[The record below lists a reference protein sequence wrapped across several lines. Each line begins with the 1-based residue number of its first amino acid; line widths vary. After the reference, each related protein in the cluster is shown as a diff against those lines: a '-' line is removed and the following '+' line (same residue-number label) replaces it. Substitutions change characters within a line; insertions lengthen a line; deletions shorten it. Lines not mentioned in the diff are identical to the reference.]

1 MHTSSHYSLTLTHC
15 ETKILSAI
23 KVILH
28 SQDPEGESE
37 YFPMANSHITSVCL
51 HDCDHVHHHGYDHG
65 HHHDYD
71 HVLHGHGHHR
81 DYDRDHRLLGLASD
95 TDCSPLNKKRI
106 ELNTTTKSGI
116 GKPGGCRRRFWP
128 MDCGLKPIGTAA
140 TGALDVAVEGCA
152 QELAWLA
159 LKSLVLATNQENS
172 KTHL

>member
-37 YFPMANSHITSVCL
+37 HVPMANSHITSVCL

-65 HHHDYD
+65 HHHGYD

-95 TDCSPLNKKRI
+95 TDCTPLNKNRN
-106 ELNTTTKSGI
+106 ELNTTTKSGM

-140 TGALDVAVEGCA
+140 TGALDVADEGCA
-152 QELAWLA
+152 QGLAWLA
-159 LKSLVLATNQENS
+159 LKISVLTTYQENA

>member
-106 ELNTTTKSGI
+106 ELNTTTKKWNRQTWRLQEKI
-116 GKPGGCRRRFWP
+116 LAH
-128 MDCGLKPIGTAA
+128 GLWIEAHRNRCNWRP
-140 TGALDVAVEGCA
+140 
-152 QELAWLA
+152 
-159 LKSLVLATNQENS
+159 
-172 KTHL
+172 

>member
-1 MHTSSHYSLTLTHC
+1 MHTSSHYSFTLTHC
-15 ETKILSAI
+15 ETKILSTI
-23 KVILH
+23 NVNQLSK
-28 SQDPEGESE
+28 DPEGERE
-37 YFPMANSHITSVCL
+37 HFPMANSHITSVCL
-51 HDCDHVHHHGYDHG
+51 HDCDHGHHHGYDHG
-65 HHHDYD
+65 HHHGYD

-95 TDCSPLNKKRI
+95 TDCSPLNKNRN

-116 GKPGGCRRRFWP
+116 GKPGGCSRRFWP

-152 QELAWLA
+152 QGLAWLA
-159 LKSLVLATNQENS
+159 LKSFVLTTNQENS